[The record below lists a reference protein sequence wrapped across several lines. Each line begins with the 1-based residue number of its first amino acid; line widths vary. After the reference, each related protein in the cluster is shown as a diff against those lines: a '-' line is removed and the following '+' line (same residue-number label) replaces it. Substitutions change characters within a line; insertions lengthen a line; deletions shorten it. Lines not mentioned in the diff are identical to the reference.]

1 MDENNN
7 FSGNSYSHY
16 SFFNPHKILEDIG
29 IFGEGATVADF
40 GCGAGYFSLPLAK
53 LAGETGKIYAI
64 DVLPSAIEIVASKAE
79 SEGLINIKTIRAN
92 LEIPQG
98 STIEEKSVDAV
109 LLANILY
116 QSQTG
121 KMEILK
127 EAQRILKDAGK
138 MVVIGWIPGKT
149 QMGPAEN
156 LRISSEM
163 VRKDAVSLGFKL
175 NKIFDIDPYHYCL
188 IFNKH

>member
-29 IFGEGATVADF
+29 IFGEGAAVADF
-40 GCGAGYFSLPLAK
+40 GCGAGYFALPLAK
-53 LAGETGKIYAI
+53 LVGETGRIYAI

-98 STIEEKSVDAV
+98 STIKEDSVDSV
-109 LLANILY
+109 FLANILY

-121 KMEILK
+121 KIEILK

-149 QMGPAEN
+149 QMGPAEK
-156 LRISSEM
+156 LRISSET

>member
-1 MDENNN
+1 MEENKDL
-7 FSGNSYSHY
+7 SGNSYSHY

-29 IFGEGATVADF
+29 IFREGVIVADF
-40 GCGAGYFSLPLAK
+40 GCGAGYFTLPLAK
-53 LAGETGKIYAI
+53 LAGEKGKIYAI

-79 SEGLINIKTIRAN
+79 SESLTNIKTIRAN
-92 LEIPQG
+92 LEAAQG
-98 STIEEKSVDAV
+98 STIKEDSVDSV

-127 EAQRILKDAGK
+127 EARRILKEEGK
-138 MVVIGWIPGKT
+138 MVVIGWIPGKP

-156 LRISSEM
+156 LRISPET

>member
-16 SFFNPHKILEDIG
+16 NFFNPHKILEDIG
-29 IFGEGATVADF
+29 IFGEGSIVADF
-40 GCGAGYFSLPLAK
+40 GCGAGYFALPLAK
-53 LAGETGKIYAI
+53 LVGETGKIYAI

-98 STIEEKSVDAV
+98 STIEEDSVDSV

-121 KMEILK
+121 KIEILK

-138 MVVIGWIPGKT
+138 MVVIGWIPGKS